1 MKNILLVAFFLL
13 TSNLSVFSQEVLL
26 SLSTRYIISTQPMLV
41 GAVLRVVT
49 DHLFIYQTS

>member
-13 TSNLSVFSQEVLL
+13 TSNLSVFSQ
-26 SLSTRYIISTQPMLV
+26 MLV